1 MNKIS
6 NIAFELSQDI
16 YAISSDIDLAE
27 NQLHNFEITPEV
39 YAKRLYVAACK
50 IAYLQEVVD
59 VVKKTGYKFANYVK
73 EIEIINSINEI
84 IQENLDMSS
93 VGSLTVT
100 DLRGVTLLTRKYQK
114 IVPIVDMEDDLDDM
128 EDDLEV

>member
-50 IAYLQEVVD
+50 VAYLQEVINA
-59 VVKKTGYKFANYVK
+59 VKQTGYKFANYVK
-73 EIEIINSINEI
+73 EMEIINSINEI
-84 IQENLDMSS
+84 VEENLDMTS
-93 VGSLTVT
+93 VGTLTMP

-114 IVPIVDMEDDLDDM
+114 MVPIIDM